1 MEVTRVGAACISKP
15 MSTAFPSEASS
26 RALYTRLLGYLRPYW
41 KVFALAV
48 LGMVCTAAT
57 EPVFP
62 AIMKFLLDNGF
73 KTGDSRLVWLIPLG
87 IVVLFVVRGI
97 LSFCTNYLMTWIST
111 RLVIDLRRQ
120 LFGKI
125 LTMPTQTFHEQSA
138 GKLISRLI
146 YDADNVNHAATNVLV
161 TAVRESLTAL
171 ALLVYLVYLDWKLTL
186 ITLTIGPLIALIL
199 KGMSKRIRAASR
211 SSFEALRAMSHTI
224 EETTDAHKVIR
235 IFGGQTQQR
244 ERFYRDTERFRR
256 SMMREA
262 VPASALTPITHL
274 VASIAVASITF
285 LALSQTT
292 GQASASAGGFVSFIA
307 AMLLLISPIK
317 QLTAI
322 NPIMQRGLSACESV
336 FHLLDQ
342 PDEPDGGQRELP
354 QARGDIRFEQ
364 VSFSYP
370 DTDRLALNDV
380 SFNVLAG
387 QTVALVG
394 ASGGGKTTIS
404 TLIPRFYS
412 PTEGRILIDD
422 VDIQEV
428 TLASLRQNIALVSQD
443 IVLFNDTVAANI
455 AFGTRKEHT
464 REDIVAAAKAAHAWD
479 FILQLPEG
487 LDTLIGED
495 GAKLSGGQRQ
505 RIAIARALLKDAPI
519 LVLDEATSALDTESE
534 RQVQAALA
542 TLMKNR
548 TTLVIAH
555 RLSTIEHADKI
566 VVLDQ
571 GRIVESGTHAQ
582 LMAAGGYYANLNRMQ
597 S

>member
-1 MEVTRVGAACISKP
+1 
-15 MSTAFPSEASS
+15 MSTLLPSEASS
-26 RALYTRLLGYLRPYW
+26 RALYVRLLSYLRPYW

-48 LGMVCTAAT
+48 LGMICTAAT

-62 AIMKFLLDNGF
+62 AIMKYLLDNGF
-73 KTGDSRLVWLIPLG
+73 NTGDSRLVWLIPLG
-87 IVVLFVVRGI
+87 IVVLFTVRGL
-97 LSFCTNYLMTWIST
+97 LSFVTNYLMTWIST

-161 TAVRESLTAL
+161 TAVRESLTAI

-186 ITLTIGPLIALIL
+186 ITLTIGPLIAIIL

-235 IFGGQTQQR
+235 IFGGQMQQR
-244 ERFYRDTERFRR
+244 DRFHQDTERFRR

-274 VASIAVASITF
+274 VASVAVASITY
-285 LALSQTT
+285 LALSQST

-342 PDEPDGGQRELP
+342 PDEPDTGRRELVH
-354 QARGDIRFEQ
+354 ARGDIRFEH

-370 DTDRLALNDV
+370 DSDRLALNDV
-380 SFNVLAG
+380 SFEAQAG

-394 ASGGGKTTIS
+394 ASGGGKTTVS
-404 TLIPRFYS
+404 ALIPRFYS
-412 PTEGRILIDD
+412 PTEGRILIDGID
-422 VDIQEV
+422 LQEM
-428 TLASLRQNIALVSQD
+428 TLTSLRNNIALVSQD

-455 AFGTRKEHT
+455 AFGSRRDHT
-464 REDIVAAAKAAHAWD
+464 REDIIASAKAAHAWD

-519 LVLDEATSALDTESE
+519 LILDEATSALDTESE

-542 TLMKNR
+542 TLMTNR

-566 VVLDQ
+566 IVLDQ
-571 GRIVESGTHAQ
+571 GRIVECGTHAE
-582 LMAAGGYYANLNRMQ
+582 LLAAGGYYANLNRMQ